1 MVVKKKQNQTKPIT
15 PQTLAMHFHLHYN
28 PVSSASFWFW
38 NNIYVNHEFILEME
52 IQLMACES
60 LQTE

>member
-1 MVVKKKQNQTKPIT
+1 
-15 PQTLAMHFHLHYN
+15 MHFHMHYI

-38 NNIYVNHEFILEME
+38 NNICVKHEFILEME
-52 IQLMACES
+52 IQLMACVS